1 MNKVTI
7 QDLIVLAKNELNGLQ
22 LRDDYIDFYHHRA
35 FQPISNFYHKKS
47 EIFYRPEL
55 MDELRSH
62 YQELFY
68 IGAISRKTLCWR
80 LRGLG
85 ILNEVYKTG
94 GFVWKVFCTKKETL
108 LSSYFEK
115 ILSEFLINLGDICRI
130 GIYRSIA
137 ERYFLFLTTHGHCT
151 IERVSPVDIRS
162 FIVDMSA
169 CRPKSMDD
177 VVTVL
182 RKLHTYLRGEEL
194 LDIRF
199 EPALFTPK
207 SRGRRVLPCFSSEE
221 INLILKQVN
230 TETPIGKRDFAIIQL
245 GLCTGLRAGDIVN
258 LKLTDVNWKNSEI
271 HVIQGKTKQPLSLPL
286 EVRASNAIIDYILN
300 GRPKSESSY
309 IFLRSLAPYQK
320 FYDGV
325 SVACVLQRYLK
336 RAGISH
342 TVGDGKTFHGLRRTL
357 GTEMVVQGI
366 PITTVSQVLGH
377 HSPEAAKQYVS
388 LDINGLKQCA
398 LSFGTIG
405 EVRV

>member
-7 QDLIVLAKNELNGLQ
+7 QDLIVLAKEELKGLQ
-22 LRDDYIDFYHHRA
+22 LCDDYLDFYHHSA
-35 FQPISNFYHKKS
+35 FQPISTFYHKKS
-47 EIFYRPEL
+47 ELFYRPEL

-62 YQELFY
+62 YQKLFY
-68 IGAISRKTLCWR
+68 LGTISQKTLCWR

-94 GFVWKVFCTKKETL
+94 GFAWKVFSTKKESL
-108 LSSYFEK
+108 LSSYFKK
-115 ILSEFLINLGDICRI
+115 ILTEFLTSLGNICRI
-130 GIYRSIA
+130 GIYRSIV
-137 ERYFLFLTTHGHCT
+137 ERYLLFLTTHGHCT

-162 FIVDMSA
+162 FIVDMST
-169 CRPKSMDD
+169 CRPKTMDD

-182 RKLHTYLRGEEL
+182 RKLHTYLREEEL

-199 EPALFTPK
+199 EPVLFAPRARDRK
-207 SRGRRVLPCFSSEE
+207 VLPCFSSEE

-230 TETPIGKRDFAIIQL
+230 TKTPVGKRDFAIIQL
-245 GLCTGLRAGDIVN
+245 GICTGLRAGDIVN
-258 LKLTDVNWKNSEI
+258 LKLTDVDWKNSEI

-286 EVRASNAIIDYILN
+286 EVRAGNAIIDYILN
-300 GRPKSESSY
+300 GRPKSESPY

-325 SVACVLQRYLK
+325 SVACVLRRYLK
-336 RAGISH
+336 RAGIIH

-388 LDINGLKQCA
+388 LDTNGLKQCA
-398 LSFGTIG
+398 LSFSTIG